1 MGWVMTQEIE
11 YSRLK
16 LALGVVSLIVGLSA
30 GSFALFNWIE
40 QTNLY
45 YLLGNYARYACA
57 YGGFA
62 AIIFGAML
70 VNDFFVSR
78 TVAGALRIDSDYKQI
93 LSWIA
98 EEYSENLRKSSSKV
112 AKLTRSDFF
121 LEPREELKA
130 NVQ

>member
-57 YGGFA
+57 FGGFA
-62 AIIFGAML
+62 AVIFGAML
-70 VNDFFVSR
+70 VNDFFSPR
-78 TVAGALRIDSDYKQI
+78 TLVGASKIDSDYKQI
-93 LSWIA
+93 LAWIA
-98 EEYSENLRKSSSKV
+98 EEYSENLRKSSSKI
-112 AKLTRSDFF
+112 AELNQSDFF
-121 LEPREELKA
+121 LETEEELKVDA
-130 NVQ
+130 Q

>member
-57 YGGFA
+57 FGGFA
-62 AIIFGAML
+62 AVIFGAML
-70 VNDFFVSR
+70 VNDFFSPR
-78 TVAGALRIDSDYKQI
+78 TLVGASKIDSDYKQI
-93 LSWIA
+93 LAWIA
-98 EEYSENLRKSSSKV
+98 EEYSENLRKSSSKI
-112 AKLTRSDFF
+112 AELNQSDFF
-121 LEPREELKA
+121 LEREEELKVDA
-130 NVQ
+130 Q